1 MWDEKGCHRSLS
13 VRKISVLL
21 SKSKNDS
28 QTDNCKSLHGYI
40 SSNDS
45 CHKSIL
51 EKNLFGGTDSF
62 SASITG
68 FSFNF
73 EMKFLFTFTHQQSIF
88 SSNNYIESSVLPI
101 DCSSQSFQIGFF

>member
-28 QTDNCKSLHGYI
+28 PIDKCKSLHGYI
-40 SSNDS
+40 SRNDG

-51 EKNLFGGTDSF
+51 EKNPLVEQIVSPQV
-62 SASITG
+62 SQASPSTL
-68 FSFNF
+68 
-73 EMKFLFTFTHQQSIF
+73 K
-88 SSNNYIESSVLPI
+88 
-101 DCSSQSFQIGFF
+101 